1 MGFTLAMHVVKTT
14 EHLLEMKTGKI
25 LPKWL
30 NCSILEHITIIYQLE
45 SYVDDLNWNLVFSD
59 FYAVF
64 LGVQK
69 SYDVWMVQV
78 LVTFHFTP

>member
-25 LPKWL
+25 ILKWL
-30 NCSILEHITIIYQLE
+30 NCSILEHIPIIHQLE

-59 FYAVF
+59 FNAVF

-69 SYDVWMVQV
+69 SNYVWMVQV
-78 LVTFHFTP
+78 SVTLHFAP